1 MVPASRSVRKNG
13 KDAEFSMDTENVMR
27 GIIDMHIHAA
37 PDVRARRLDDLE
49 LMEES
54 VKRGVRA
61 IVLKSHNVP
70 TADRAYLVNRVCA
83 KKYPDADFTAFGGL
97 CLNRPVGGL
106 NPDAAETALKLGAK
120 VIWLPTNT
128 AENHLRKNGKD
139 PAKGVAV
146 VRDGK
151 VVPELQDIFALV
163 KQYDAVLAT
172 GHIGAEECFPVVEA
186 ARAAGVEKIV
196 ITHPEFWVV
205 GMTPEQQ
212 ADIVRRYDVL
222 LESVYAQP
230 INGGYKINIEDNIKA
245 MQAIGP
251 EHFVISTDS
260 GQTVNPYWYESY
272 TTYYKAAAAVFT
284 PQQMQKMTHDNPAW
298 LLGIQNKT
306 EA

>member
-1 MVPASRSVRKNG
+1 M
-13 KDAEFSMDTENVMR
+13 ENVMQ

-37 PDVRARRLDDLE
+37 PDVRARKLDDLE
-49 LMEES
+49 LMEAS
-54 VKRGVRA
+54 VQRGVRA

-70 TADRAYLVNRVCA
+70 TADRAYLVNRVA
-83 KKYPDADFTAFGGL
+83 AEKYPDVKFTAFGGL

-106 NPDAAETALKLGAK
+106 NPDAVETSLKLGAK

-128 AENHLRKNGKD
+128 AENHYRKNGKD
-139 PAKGVAV
+139 SSTGVV
-146 VRDGK
+146 VTRDGTA
-151 VVPELQDIFALV
+151 VDELQDIFALV
-163 KQYDAVLAT
+163 KQYNAVLAT

-186 ARAAGVEKIV
+186 ARVAGVEKIV

-212 ADIVRRYDVL
+212 ADIVRKYDVL

-230 INGGYKINIEDNIKA
+230 VNGSYKINIPDNIAA
-245 MQAIGP
+245 MKAIGP

-272 TTYYKAAAAVFT
+272 TTYFKAVSEVFT
-284 PQQMQKMTHDNPAW
+284 SEQVRKMTHDNPAW
-298 LLGIQNKT
+298 LLDIDQ
-306 EA
+306 

>member
-1 MVPASRSVRKNG
+1 M
-13 KDAEFSMDTENVMR
+13 ENAMQ

-37 PDVRARRLDDLE
+37 PDVRARKLDDLE
-49 LMEES
+49 LMEAS
-54 VKRGVRA
+54 VQRGVRA

-70 TADRAYLVNRVCA
+70 TADRAYLVNRVA
-83 KKYPDADFTAFGGL
+83 AEKYPDVKFTAFGGL

-106 NPDAAETALKLGAK
+106 NPDAAETSLKLGAK

-128 AENHLRKNGKD
+128 AENHYRKNGKD
-139 PAKGVAV
+139 PSTGVV
-146 VRDGK
+146 VTRDGK
-151 VVPELQDIFALV
+151 AVDELQDIFALV
-163 KQYDAVLAT
+163 KQYNAVLAT

-212 ADIVRRYDVL
+212 ADIVRKYDVL

-230 INGGYKINIEDNIKA
+230 VNGSYKINIPDNIAA
-245 MQAIGP
+245 MKAIGP

-272 TTYYKAAAAVFT
+272 TTYFKAVSEVFT
-284 PQQMQKMTHDNPAW
+284 SEQVRKMTHDNPAW
-298 LLGIQNKT
+298 LLDIDQ
-306 EA
+306 

>member
-1 MVPASRSVRKNG
+1 M
-13 KDAEFSMDTENVMR
+13 ENVMQ

-37 PDVRARRLDDLE
+37 PDVRARKLDDLE
-49 LMEES
+49 LMEAS
-54 VKRGVRA
+54 VQRGVRA

-70 TADRAYLVNRVCA
+70 TADRAYLVNRVA
-83 KKYPDADFTAFGGL
+83 AEKYPDVKFTAFGGL

-106 NPDAAETALKLGAK
+106 NPDAVETSLKLGAK

-128 AENHLRKNGKD
+128 AENHYRKNGKD
-139 PAKGVAV
+139 PSKGVV
-146 VRDGK
+146 VTRDGK
-151 VVPELQDIFALV
+151 AVDELQDIFALV
-163 KQYDAVLAT
+163 KQYNAVLAT

-212 ADIVRRYDVL
+212 ADIVRKYDVL

-230 INGGYKINIEDNIKA
+230 VNGSYKINIPDNIAA
-245 MQAIGP
+245 MKDIGP

-272 TTYYKAAAAVFT
+272 TTYFKAVSEVFT
-284 PQQMQKMTHDNPAW
+284 SEQVRRMTHDNPAW
-298 LLGIQNKT
+298 LLDIDQ
-306 EA
+306 

>member
-1 MVPASRSVRKNG
+1 M
-13 KDAEFSMDTENVMR
+13 ENVMQ

-37 PDVRARRLDDLE
+37 PDVRARKLDDLE
-49 LMEES
+49 LMEAS
-54 VKRGVRA
+54 VQRGVRA

-70 TADRAYLVNRVCA
+70 TADRAYLVNRVA
-83 KKYPDADFTAFGGL
+83 AEKYPDVKFTAFGGL

-106 NPDAAETALKLGAK
+106 NPDAAETSLKLGAK

-128 AENHLRKNGKD
+128 AENHYRKNGKE
-139 PAKGVAV
+139 PSKGVV
-146 VRDGK
+146 VTRDGK
-151 VVPELQDIFALV
+151 AVDELQDIFALV
-163 KQYDAVLAT
+163 KQYNAVLAT

-186 ARAAGVEKIV
+186 ARVAGVEKIV

-212 ADIVRRYDVL
+212 ADIVRKYDVL

-230 INGGYKINIEDNIKA
+230 VNGSYKINIPDNIAA
-245 MQAIGP
+245 MKAIGP

-272 TTYYKAAAAVFT
+272 TTYFKAVSEVFT
-284 PQQMQKMTHDNPAW
+284 SEQVRKMTHDNPAW
-298 LLGIQNKT
+298 LLDIDQ
-306 EA
+306 

>member
-1 MVPASRSVRKNG
+1 M
-13 KDAEFSMDTENVMR
+13 ENVMQ

-37 PDVRARRLDDLE
+37 PDVRARKLDDLE
-49 LMEES
+49 LMESS
-54 VKRGVRA
+54 VQRGVRA

-70 TADRAYLVNRVCA
+70 TADRAYLVNRVA
-83 KKYPDADFTAFGGL
+83 AEKYPDVKFTAFGGL

-106 NPDAAETALKLGAK
+106 NPDAVETSLKLGAK

-128 AENHLRKNGKD
+128 AENHYRKNGKD
-139 PAKGVAV
+139 PSQGVV
-146 VRDGK
+146 VTRDGK
-151 VVPELQDIFALV
+151 AVDELQDIFALV
-163 KQYDAVLAT
+163 KQYNAVLAT

-212 ADIVRRYDVL
+212 ADIVRKYDVL

-230 INGGYKINIEDNIKA
+230 VNGGYKINIPDNIAA
-245 MQAIGP
+245 MKAIGP

-272 TTYYKAAAAVFT
+272 TTYFKAVSEVFT
-284 PQQMQKMTHDNPAW
+284 SEQVRKMTHDNPAW
-298 LLGIQNKT
+298 LLDIDQ
-306 EA
+306 

>member
-1 MVPASRSVRKNG
+1 M
-13 KDAEFSMDTENVMR
+13 ENAMQ

-37 PDVRARRLDDLE
+37 PDVRARKLDDLE
-49 LMEES
+49 LMEAS
-54 VKRGVRA
+54 VQRGVRA

-70 TADRAYLVNRVCA
+70 TADRAYLVNRVA
-83 KKYPDADFTAFGGL
+83 AEKYPDVKFTAFGGL

-106 NPDAAETALKLGAK
+106 NPDAAETSLKLGAK

-128 AENHLRKNGKD
+128 AENHYRKNGKD
-139 PAKGVAV
+139 PSKGVV
-146 VRDGK
+146 VTRDGK
-151 VVPELQDIFALV
+151 AVDELQDIFALV
-163 KQYDAVLAT
+163 KQYNAVLAT

-212 ADIVRRYDVL
+212 ADIVRKYDVL

-230 INGGYKINIEDNIKA
+230 VNGSYKINIPDNIAA
-245 MQAIGP
+245 MKAIGP

-272 TTYYKAAAAVFT
+272 TTYFKAVSEVFT
-284 PQQMQKMTHDNPAW
+284 SEQVRKMTHDNPAW
-298 LLGIQNKT
+298 LLDIDQ
-306 EA
+306 

>member
-1 MVPASRSVRKNG
+1 M
-13 KDAEFSMDTENVMR
+13 ENVMQ

-37 PDVRARRLDDLE
+37 PDVRARKLDDLE
-49 LMEES
+49 LMEAS
-54 VKRGVRA
+54 VQRGVRA

-70 TADRAYLVNRVCA
+70 TADRAYLVNRVA
-83 KKYPDADFTAFGGL
+83 AEKYPDVKFTAFGGL
-97 CLNRPVGGL
+97 CLNHPVGGL
-106 NPDAAETALKLGAK
+106 NPDAVETSLKLGAK

-128 AENHLRKNGKD
+128 AENHYRKNGKD
-139 PAKGVAV
+139 PSKGVV
-146 VRDGK
+146 VTRDGK
-151 VVPELQDIFALV
+151 AVDELQDIFALV
-163 KQYDAVLAT
+163 KQYNAVLAT

-212 ADIVRRYDVL
+212 ADIVRKYDVL

-230 INGGYKINIEDNIKA
+230 VNGSYKINIPDNIAA
-245 MQAIGP
+245 MKAIGP

-272 TTYYKAAAAVFT
+272 TTYFKAVSEVFT
-284 PQQMQKMTHDNPAW
+284 SEQVCKMTHDNPAW
-298 LLGIQNKT
+298 LLDIDQ
-306 EA
+306 

>member
-1 MVPASRSVRKNG
+1 M
-13 KDAEFSMDTENVMR
+13 ENVMQ

-37 PDVRARRLDDLE
+37 PDVRARKLDDLE
-49 LMEES
+49 LMEAS
-54 VKRGVRA
+54 VQRGVRA

-70 TADRAYLVNRVCA
+70 TADRAYLVNRVA
-83 KKYPDADFTAFGGL
+83 AEKYPDVKFTAFGGL
-97 CLNRPVGGL
+97 CLNRPEGGL
-106 NPDAAETALKLGAK
+106 NPDAVETSLKLGAK

-128 AENHLRKNGKD
+128 AENHYRKNGKD
-139 PAKGVAV
+139 PSKGVV
-146 VRDGK
+146 VTRDGK
-151 VVPELQDIFALV
+151 AVDELQDIFALV
-163 KQYDAVLAT
+163 KQYNAVLAT

-212 ADIVRRYDVL
+212 ADIVRKYDVL

-230 INGGYKINIEDNIKA
+230 VNGSYKINIPDNIAA
-245 MQAIGP
+245 MKAIGP

-272 TTYYKAAAAVFT
+272 TTYFKAVSEVFT
-284 PQQMQKMTHDNPAW
+284 SEQVRRMTHDNPAW
-298 LLGIQNKT
+298 LLDIDQ
-306 EA
+306 

>member
-1 MVPASRSVRKNG
+1 M
-13 KDAEFSMDTENVMR
+13 ENVMQ

-37 PDVRARRLDDLE
+37 PDVRARKLDDLE
-49 LMEES
+49 LMEAS
-54 VKRGVRA
+54 VQRGVRA

-70 TADRAYLVNRVCA
+70 TADRAYLVNRVA
-83 KKYPDADFTAFGGL
+83 AEKYPDVKFTAFGGL
-97 CLNRPVGGL
+97 CLNHPAGGL
-106 NPDAAETALKLGAK
+106 NPDAVETSLKLGAK

-128 AENHLRKNGKD
+128 AENHYRKNGKD
-139 PAKGVAV
+139 PSKGVV
-146 VRDGK
+146 VTRDGK
-151 VVPELQDIFALV
+151 AVDELQDIFALV
-163 KQYDAVLAT
+163 KQYNAVLAT

-212 ADIVRRYDVL
+212 ADIVRKYDVL

-230 INGGYKINIEDNIKA
+230 VNGSYKINIPDNIAA
-245 MQAIGP
+245 MKAIGP

-272 TTYYKAAAAVFT
+272 TTYFKAVSEVFT
-284 PQQMQKMTHDNPAW
+284 SEQVRKMTHDNPAW
-298 LLGIQNKT
+298 LLDIDQ
-306 EA
+306 

>member
-1 MVPASRSVRKNG
+1 M
-13 KDAEFSMDTENVMR
+13 ENAMQ

-37 PDVRARRLDDLE
+37 PDVRARKLDDLE
-49 LMEES
+49 LMEAS
-54 VKRGVRA
+54 VQRGVRA

-70 TADRAYLVNRVCA
+70 TADRAYLVNRVA
-83 KKYPDADFTAFGGL
+83 AEKYPDVKFTAFGGL

-106 NPDAAETALKLGAK
+106 NPDAAETSLKLGAK

-128 AENHLRKNGKD
+128 AENHYRKNGKD
-139 PAKGVAV
+139 PSKGVV
-146 VRDGK
+146 VTRDGK
-151 VVPELQDIFALV
+151 AVDELQDIFALV
-163 KQYDAVLAT
+163 KQYNAVLAT

-212 ADIVRRYDVL
+212 ADIVRKYDVL

-230 INGGYKINIEDNIKA
+230 VNGSYKINIPDNIAA
-245 MQAIGP
+245 MKAIGP

-272 TTYYKAAAAVFT
+272 TTYFKAVSEVFT
-284 PQQMQKMTHDNPAW
+284 SEQVRRMTHDNPAW
-298 LLGIQNKT
+298 LLDIDQ
-306 EA
+306 

>member
-1 MVPASRSVRKNG
+1 M
-13 KDAEFSMDTENVMR
+13 ENVMQ

-37 PDVRARRLDDLE
+37 PDVRARKLDDLE
-49 LMEES
+49 LMEAS
-54 VKRGVRA
+54 VQRGVRA

-70 TADRAYLVNRVCA
+70 TADRAYLVNRVA
-83 KKYPDADFTAFGGL
+83 AEKYPDVKFTAFGGL

-106 NPDAAETALKLGAK
+106 NPDAVETSLKLGAK

-128 AENHLRKNGKD
+128 AENHYRKNGKD
-139 PAKGVAV
+139 PSQGVV
-146 VRDGK
+146 VTRDGK
-151 VVPELQDIFALV
+151 AVDELQDIFALV
-163 KQYDAVLAT
+163 KQYNAVLAT

-205 GMTPEQQ
+205 GMSQEQQ
-212 ADIVRRYDVL
+212 TEIVKRYDVL

-230 INGGYKINIEDNIKA
+230 VNGSYKINIPDNIAA
-245 MQAIGP
+245 MKAIGP

-272 TTYYKAAAAVFT
+272 TTYFKAVSEVFT
-284 PQQMQKMTHDNPAW
+284 SEQVRRMTHDNPAW
-298 LLGIQNKT
+298 LLDIDQ
-306 EA
+306 

>member
-1 MVPASRSVRKNG
+1 M
-13 KDAEFSMDTENVMR
+13 ENVMQ

-37 PDVRARRLDDLE
+37 PDVRARKLDDLE
-49 LMEES
+49 LMESS
-54 VKRGVRA
+54 VQRGVRA

-70 TADRAYLVNRVCA
+70 TADRAYLVNRVA
-83 KKYPDADFTAFGGL
+83 AEKYPDVKFTAFGGL

-106 NPDAAETALKLGAK
+106 NPDAVETSLKLGAK

-128 AENHLRKNGKD
+128 AENHYRKNGKA
-139 PAKGVAV
+139 PSKGVV
-146 VRDGK
+146 VTRDGK
-151 VVPELQDIFALV
+151 AVDELQDIFALV
-163 KQYDAVLAT
+163 KQYNAVLAT

-212 ADIVRRYDVL
+212 ADIVRKYDVL

-230 INGGYKINIEDNIKA
+230 VNGSYKINIPDNIAA
-245 MQAIGP
+245 MKAIGP

-272 TTYYKAAAAVFT
+272 TTYFKAVSEVFT
-284 PQQMQKMTHDNPAW
+284 SEQVRKMTHDNPAW
-298 LLGIQNKT
+298 LLDIDQ
-306 EA
+306 

>member
-1 MVPASRSVRKNG
+1 M
-13 KDAEFSMDTENVMR
+13 ENVMK

-37 PDVRARRLDDLE
+37 PDVRARKLDDLE
-49 LMEES
+49 LMEAS
-54 VKRGVRA
+54 VERGVRA

-70 TADRAYLVNRVCA
+70 TADRAYLVNRVA
-83 KKYPDADFTAFGGL
+83 AEKYPDATFTAFGGL
-97 CLNRPVGGL
+97 CLNKPVGGL
-106 NPDAAETALKLGAK
+106 NSDAVETSLKLGAK

-128 AENHLRKNGKD
+128 AENHYRKNGKD

-146 VRDGK
+146 TRDGK
-151 VVPELQDIFALV
+151 AVPELNDIFALV

-186 ARAAGVEKIV
+186 ARAAGVKKIV

-205 GMTPEQQ
+205 GMSQEQQ
-212 ADIVRRYDVL
+212 TEIVKRYDVL

-230 INGGYKINIEDNIKA
+230 VNGSYKINIPDNIAA
-245 MQAIGP
+245 MKAIGP

-272 TTYYKAAAAVFT
+272 TTYYNAVAEVFS
-284 PQQMQKMTHDNPAW
+284 PEEVRKMTHDNPAW
-298 LLGIQNKT
+298 LLGIDK
-306 EA
+306 E

>member
-1 MVPASRSVRKNG
+1 M
-13 KDAEFSMDTENVMR
+13 ENVMQ

-37 PDVRARRLDDLE
+37 PDVRARKLDDLE
-49 LMEES
+49 LMEAS
-54 VKRGVRA
+54 VQRGVRA

-70 TADRAYLVNRVCA
+70 TADRAYLVNRVA
-83 KKYPDADFTAFGGL
+83 AEKYPDVKFTAFGGL
-97 CLNRPVGGL
+97 CLNHPAGGL
-106 NPDAAETALKLGAK
+106 NPDAVETSLKLGAK

-128 AENHLRKNGKD
+128 AENHYRKNGKD
-139 PAKGVAV
+139 PSTGVV
-146 VRDGK
+146 VTRDGK
-151 VVPELQDIFALV
+151 AVDELQDIFALV
-163 KQYDAVLAT
+163 KQYNAVLAT

-212 ADIVRRYDVL
+212 ADIVRKYDVL

-230 INGGYKINIEDNIKA
+230 VNGSYKINIPDNIAA
-245 MQAIGP
+245 MKAIGP

-272 TTYYKAAAAVFT
+272 TTYFKAVSEVFT
-284 PQQMQKMTHDNPAW
+284 SEQVRKMTHDNPAW
-298 LLGIQNKT
+298 LLDIDQ
-306 EA
+306 

>member
-1 MVPASRSVRKNG
+1 M
-13 KDAEFSMDTENVMR
+13 ENAMQ

-37 PDVRARRLDDLE
+37 PDVRARKLDDLE
-49 LMEES
+49 LMEAS
-54 VKRGVRA
+54 VQRGVRA

-70 TADRAYLVNRVCA
+70 TADRAYLVNRVA
-83 KKYPDADFTAFGGL
+83 AEKYRDVKFTAFGGL

-106 NPDAAETALKLGAK
+106 NPDAAETSLKLGAK

-128 AENHLRKNGKD
+128 AENHYRKNGKD
-139 PAKGVAV
+139 PSTGVV
-146 VRDGK
+146 VTRDGK
-151 VVPELQDIFALV
+151 AVDELQDIFALV
-163 KQYDAVLAT
+163 KQYNAVLAT

-212 ADIVRRYDVL
+212 ADIVRKYDVL

-230 INGGYKINIEDNIKA
+230 VNGSYKINIPDNIAA
-245 MQAIGP
+245 MKAIGP

-272 TTYYKAAAAVFT
+272 TTYFKAVSEVFT
-284 PQQMQKMTHDNPAW
+284 SEQVRRMTHDNPAW
-298 LLGIQNKT
+298 LLDIDQ
-306 EA
+306 

>member
-1 MVPASRSVRKNG
+1 MP
-13 KDAEFSMDTENVMR
+13 

-37 PDVRARRLDDLE
+37 PDVRARKLDDLE
-49 LMEES
+49 LMEAS
-54 VKRGVRA
+54 VQRGVRA

-70 TADRAYLVNRVCA
+70 TADRAYLVNRVA
-83 KKYPDADFTAFGGL
+83 AEKYPDVKFTAFGGL
-97 CLNRPVGGL
+97 CLNHPVGGL
-106 NPDAAETALKLGAK
+106 NPDAVETSLKLGAK

-128 AENHLRKNGKD
+128 AENHYRKNGKD
-139 PAKGVAV
+139 PSKGVV
-146 VRDGK
+146 VTRDGK
-151 VVPELQDIFALV
+151 AVDELQDIFALV
-163 KQYDAVLAT
+163 KQYNAVLAT

-212 ADIVRRYDVL
+212 ADIVRKYDVL

-230 INGGYKINIEDNIKA
+230 VNSSYKINIPDNIAA
-245 MQAIGP
+245 MKAIGP

-272 TTYYKAAAAVFT
+272 TTYFKAVSEVFT
-284 PQQMQKMTHDNPAW
+284 SEQVRKMTHDNPAW
-298 LLGIQNKT
+298 LLDIDQ
-306 EA
+306 

>member
-1 MVPASRSVRKNG
+1 M
-13 KDAEFSMDTENVMR
+13 ENVMQ
-27 GIIDMHIHAA
+27 GIIDMHIHAG
-37 PDVRARRLDDLE
+37 PDVRARKLDDFE
-49 LMEES
+49 LMEAS
-54 VKRGVRA
+54 VQRGVRA

-70 TADRAYLVNRVCA
+70 TADRAYLVNRVA
-83 KKYPDADFTAFGGL
+83 AEKYPDVKFTAFGGL

-106 NPDAAETALKLGAK
+106 NPDAVETSLKLGAK

-128 AENHLRKNGKD
+128 AENHYRKNGKE
-139 PAKGVAV
+139 PSKGVV
-146 VRDGK
+146 VTRDGK
-151 VVPELQDIFALV
+151 VVDELQDIFALV
-163 KQYDAVLAT
+163 KQYNAVLAT

-212 ADIVRRYDVL
+212 ADIVRKYDVL

-230 INGGYKINIEDNIKA
+230 VNGGYKINIPDNIAA
-245 MQAIGP
+245 MKAIGP

-272 TTYYKAAAAVFT
+272 TTYFKAVSEVFT
-284 PQQMQKMTHDNPAW
+284 SEQVRKMTHDNPAW
-298 LLGIQNKT
+298 LLDIDQ
-306 EA
+306 

>member
-1 MVPASRSVRKNG
+1 M
-13 KDAEFSMDTENVMR
+13 ENVMQ

-37 PDVRARRLDDLE
+37 PDVRARKLDDLE
-49 LMEES
+49 LMEAS
-54 VKRGVRA
+54 VQRGVRA

-70 TADRAYLVNRVCA
+70 TADRAYLVNRVA
-83 KKYPDADFTAFGGL
+83 AEKYPDVKFTEFGGL

-106 NPDAAETALKLGAK
+106 NPDAVETSLKLGAK

-128 AENHLRKNGKD
+128 AENHYRKNGKD
-139 PAKGVAV
+139 PSKGVV
-146 VRDGK
+146 VTRDGK
-151 VVPELQDIFALV
+151 AVDELQDIFALV
-163 KQYDAVLAT
+163 KQYNAVLAT

-212 ADIVRRYDVL
+212 ADIVRKYDVL

-230 INGGYKINIEDNIKA
+230 VNGSYKINIPDNIAA
-245 MQAIGP
+245 MKAIGP

-272 TTYYKAAAAVFT
+272 TTYFKAVSEVFT
-284 PQQMQKMTHDNPAW
+284 SEQVRRMTHDNPAW
-298 LLGIQNKT
+298 LLDIDQ
-306 EA
+306 

>member
-1 MVPASRSVRKNG
+1 M
-13 KDAEFSMDTENVMR
+13 ENVMQ

-37 PDVRARRLDDLE
+37 PDVRARKLDDLE
-49 LMEES
+49 LMESS
-54 VKRGVRA
+54 VQRGVRA

-70 TADRAYLVNRVCA
+70 TADRAYLVNRVA
-83 KKYPDADFTAFGGL
+83 AEKHPDVKFTAFGGL
-97 CLNRPVGGL
+97 CLNHPVGGL
-106 NPDAAETALKLGAK
+106 NPDAVETSLKLGAK

-128 AENHLRKNGKD
+128 AENHYRKNGKD
-139 PAKGVAV
+139 PSKGVV
-146 VRDGK
+146 VTRDGK
-151 VVPELQDIFALV
+151 AVDELQDIFALV
-163 KQYDAVLAT
+163 KQYSAVLAT

-212 ADIVRRYDVL
+212 ADIVRKYDVL

-230 INGGYKINIEDNIKA
+230 VNGSYKINIPDNIAA
-245 MQAIGP
+245 MKAIGP

-272 TTYYKAAAAVFT
+272 TTYFKAVSEVFT
-284 PQQMQKMTHDNPAW
+284 SEQVRRMTHDNPAW
-298 LLGIQNKT
+298 LLDIDQ
-306 EA
+306 

>member
-1 MVPASRSVRKNG
+1 M
-13 KDAEFSMDTENVMR
+13 ENVMH

-37 PDVRARRLDDLE
+37 PDVRARKLDDLE
-49 LMEES
+49 LMEAS
-54 VKRGVRA
+54 VQRGVRA

-70 TADRAYLVNRVCA
+70 TADRAYLVNRVA
-83 KKYPDADFTAFGGL
+83 AEKYPDAKFTAFGGL
-97 CLNRPVGGL
+97 CLNHPVGGL
-106 NPDAAETALKLGAK
+106 NPDAVETSLKLGAK

-128 AENHLRKNGKD
+128 AENHYRKNGKD
-139 PAKGVAV
+139 PSKGVV
-146 VRDGK
+146 VTRDGK
-151 VVPELQDIFALV
+151 AVDELQDIFALV
-163 KQYDAVLAT
+163 KQYNAVLAT

-212 ADIVRRYDVL
+212 ADIVRKYDVL

-230 INGGYKINIEDNIKA
+230 VNGGYKINIPDNIAA
-245 MQAIGP
+245 MKAIGP

-272 TTYYKAAAAVFT
+272 TTYFKAVSEVFT
-284 PQQMQKMTHDNPAW
+284 SEQVRRMTHDNPAW
-298 LLGIQNKT
+298 LLDIDQ
-306 EA
+306 

>member
-1 MVPASRSVRKNG
+1 M
-13 KDAEFSMDTENVMR
+13 ENVMQ

-37 PDVRARRLDDLE
+37 PDVRARKLDDLE
-49 LMEES
+49 LMEAS
-54 VKRGVRA
+54 VQRGVRA

-70 TADRAYLVNRVCA
+70 TADRAYLVNRVA
-83 KKYPDADFTAFGGL
+83 AEKYPDVKFTAFGGL
-97 CLNRPVGGL
+97 CLNRPAGGL
-106 NPDAAETALKLGAK
+106 NPDAVETSLKLGAK

-128 AENHLRKNGKD
+128 AENHYRKNGKD
-139 PAKGVAV
+139 PSKGVV
-146 VRDGK
+146 VTRDGK
-151 VVPELQDIFALV
+151 AVDELQDIFALV
-163 KQYDAVLAT
+163 KQYNAVLAT

-212 ADIVRRYDVL
+212 ADIVRKYDVL

-230 INGGYKINIEDNIKA
+230 VNGSYKINIPDNIAA
-245 MQAIGP
+245 MKAIGP

-272 TTYYKAAAAVFT
+272 TTYFKAVSEVFT
-284 PQQMQKMTHDNPAW
+284 SEQVRRMTHDNPAW
-298 LLGIQNKT
+298 LLDIDQ
-306 EA
+306 

>member
-1 MVPASRSVRKNG
+1 M
-13 KDAEFSMDTENVMR
+13 ENVMQ

-37 PDVRARRLDDLE
+37 PDVRARKLDDLE
-49 LMEES
+49 LMEAS
-54 VKRGVRA
+54 VQRGVRA

-70 TADRAYLVNRVCA
+70 TADRAYLVNRVA
-83 KKYPDADFTAFGGL
+83 AEKYPDVKFTAFGGL
-97 CLNRPVGGL
+97 CLNHPVGGL
-106 NPDAAETALKLGAK
+106 NPDAVETSLKLGAK

-128 AENHLRKNGKD
+128 AENHYRKNGKA
-139 PAKGVAV
+139 PSKGVV
-146 VRDGK
+146 VTRDGK
-151 VVPELQDIFALV
+151 AVDELQDIFALV
-163 KQYDAVLAT
+163 KQYNAVLAT

-212 ADIVRRYDVL
+212 ADIVRKYDVL

-230 INGGYKINIEDNIKA
+230 VNGSYKINIPDNIAA
-245 MQAIGP
+245 MKAIGP

-272 TTYYKAAAAVFT
+272 TTYFKAVSEVFT
-284 PQQMQKMTHDNPAW
+284 SEQVRKMTHDNPAW
-298 LLGIQNKT
+298 LLDIDQ
-306 EA
+306 